1 MTCSAWVG
9 HGNGK
14 RCQSSGMIVAQE
26 ASQSH
31 QDDAEQDR
39 LRGSVEIVPGQA
51 MVCAK
56 YNQKGHACTR
66 Q

>member
-1 MTCSAWVG
+1 
-9 HGNGK
+9 
-14 RCQSSGMIVAQE
+14 MIVAQE